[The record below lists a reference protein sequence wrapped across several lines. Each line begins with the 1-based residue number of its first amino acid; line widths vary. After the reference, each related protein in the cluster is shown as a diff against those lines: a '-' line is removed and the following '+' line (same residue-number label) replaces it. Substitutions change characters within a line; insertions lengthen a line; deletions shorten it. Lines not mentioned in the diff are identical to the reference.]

1 LELGISTRGVVSLAS
16 AARASAVV
24 GGRGFCVADDVKSLF
39 VPVCSHR
46 VVVRGH
52 RAGGVS
58 TGTEAAAILSDILLS
73 TPVPGD

>member
-1 LELGISTRGVVSLAS
+1 
-16 AARASAVV
+16 
-24 GGRGFCVADDVKSLF
+24 
-39 VPVCSHR
+39 